1 MHTLRTIGVAGTIA
15 ALLLTAGVAFAEGQA
30 TSTRGDN
37 GSDNNYRMMSAS
49 TTARMQTMRDEAQTR
64 MENQRGK
71 AMERMGDIQDKVKQD
86 MAQRIAK
93 QFDNLNSTWTDNFMK
108 LLDHYD
114 AMLVKVQARAD
125 IASST
130 GKDITATTA
139 AIQSAKTAILS
150 ARTAVVAQAA
160 KTYTLDP
167 STIPTTATS
176 TSNGQEKIMKSLRT
190 SFQNFHTALFKD
202 LFALRDGAMKN
213 ARTALQNAVQT
224 LSGIPGVDD
233 DNATSTAKKSND

>member
-1 MHTLRTIGVAGTIA
+1 MGGVAAI
-15 ALLLTAGVAFAEGQA
+15 LLSAGVAFANEGQA

-49 TTARMQTMRDEAQTR
+49 TTARMQTVRDEAQTR
-64 MENQRGK
+64 MMGQRGK
-71 AMERMGDIQDKVKQD
+71 AMQRFADIQDKVKQD
-86 MAQRIAK
+86 MAQRIAT

-108 LLDHYD
+108 LLDRYD
-114 AMLVKVQARAD
+114 AILVKIQARAD

-139 AIQSAKTAILS
+139 AIQSAKTALLS

-160 KTYTLDP
+160 KTYTLNP

-176 TSNGQEKIMKSLRT
+176 TANGQEKIMKSLRM
-190 SFQNFHTALFKD
+190 SFQNFHSTLFKD
-202 LFALRDGAMKN
+202 LFALRDGPMKD
-213 ARTALQNAVQT
+213 ARKALQNAVQT
-224 LSGIPGVDD
+224 LGSIPRVDE
-233 DNATSTAKKSND
+233 DNATSTDKKSNQ

>member
-1 MHTLRTIGVAGTIA
+1 MGGVA
-15 ALLLTAGVAFAEGQA
+15 ALLLSASVAFANDGQA

-49 TTARMQTMRDEAQTR
+49 TTARMQTMRDEAQNR

-71 AMERMGDIQDKVKQD
+71 AIERMGDIQDKVKQD

-176 TSNGQEKIMKSLRT
+176 TTNGQEKIMKSLRT
-190 SFQNFHTALFKD
+190 SFQNFHTTLFKD

-224 LSGIPGVDD
+224 LSGIPGVDE

>member
-1 MHTLRTIGVAGTIA
+1 
-15 ALLLTAGVAFAEGQA
+15 
-30 TSTRGDN
+30 
-37 GSDNNYRMMSAS
+37 
-49 TTARMQTMRDEAQTR
+49 
-64 MENQRGK
+64 
-71 AMERMGDIQDKVKQD
+71 
-86 MAQRIAK
+86 
-93 QFDNLNSTWTDNFMK
+93 
-108 LLDHYD
+108 
-114 AMLVKVQARAD
+114 MLVKVQARAD

-176 TSNGQEKIMKSLRT
+176 TTNGQEKIMKSLRT
-190 SFQNFHTALFKD
+190 SFQNFHTTLFKD

-224 LSGIPGVDD
+224 LSGIPGVDE

>member
-1 MHTLRTIGVAGTIA
+1 
-15 ALLLTAGVAFAEGQA
+15 
-30 TSTRGDN
+30 
-37 GSDNNYRMMSAS
+37 MMSAS
-49 TTARMQTMRDEAQTR
+49 TTARMQTVRDEAQAR
-64 MENQRGK
+64 MTAKSEKVTQR
-71 AMERMGDIQDKVKQD
+71 MTDIQDKVKQD
-86 MAQRIAK
+86 MAQRIAT

-114 AMLVKVQARAD
+114 AILVKVQARAD

-139 AIQSAKTAILS
+139 AIAAAQTAILN

-160 KTYTLDP
+160 KNYVLDP
-167 STIPTTATS
+167 SIIPTVATS
-176 TSNGQEKIMKSLRT
+176 TASGQDKIMKSLRT
-190 SFQNFHTALFKD
+190 SFQNLHSTLFKD

-224 LSGIPGVDD
+224 LGSIPGVDD
-233 DNATSTAKKSND
+233 ENATSTDSTASPQAAKSNQ